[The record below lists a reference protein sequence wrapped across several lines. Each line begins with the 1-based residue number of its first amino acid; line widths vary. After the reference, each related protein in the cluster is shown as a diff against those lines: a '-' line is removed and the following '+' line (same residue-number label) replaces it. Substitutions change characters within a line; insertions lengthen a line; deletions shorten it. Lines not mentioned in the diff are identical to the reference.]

1 MLSEMHNANCISFWL
16 KEFVRRGGSV
26 PNEFCCDMSLALLNA
41 AVCAFT
47 DFSNLNDYINALF
60 SLNLNST
67 PLRPR
72 IKCMIRIDIA
82 HLIKNV
88 AKYKHFDDTWPKIRE
103 TYTRCVWL
111 LIKETDFGIARKI
124 IFCVLIMTY
133 ASTEGKKIQQTNL
146 HILQNFLISIEYF
159 I

>member
-1 MLSEMHNANCISFWL
+1 MLSETHNANFISFWL
-16 KEFVRRGGSV
+16 KEFIRLGGSV

-60 SLNLNST
+60 SLHLNST
-67 PLRPR
+67 PFLAK

-88 AKYKHFDDTWPKIRE
+88 AKYKHFDDKWPKIRE

-124 IFCVLIMTY
+124 IFCVLVMAY
-133 ASTEGKKIQQTNL
+133 SSTEGKKCNRQIYRFYN
-146 HILQNFLISIEYF
+146 NF
-159 I
+159 